1 MSLPSIASDPRTLC
15 LQINESSPSGGLFAG
30 DRANL
35 HPESNLPWRISP
47 EPFWLSPEQYRYLE
61 QLGNTLHQF
70 YKASNQLYHQSNREI
85 APSWVHEYLD
95 RGKPSSVLEMG
106 NWNRIKSQ
114 LPLIIRPDLLLTEHG
129 FKMVELDSIPGG
141 MGFTA
146 QVSECY
152 ADLGY
157 DIVGGARGLID
168 PFYEAIAAA
177 AKVPEPNFALF
188 VSDESESY
196 RREMEWLVERLQQ
209 AGKNARS
216 AHPRE
221 VRFDE
226 DGLFLQDADHPE
238 PWRIDVVY
246 RFFELF
252 DLKNIPKAELF
263 TYFAKKNALRLTPPP
278 KAYLEEKLWLALYHH
293 PLLKDYWYRELGQED
308 CTTLSDLIPH
318 SWILDSRPLP
328 PHATIPGLQV
338 GGHPLNDWQT
348 LKKLTKKERELV
360 LKPSGFS
367 DIAYESK
374 GVSIGHDMPEVE
386 WAERVQ
392 EALDSFEQ
400 QPYVLQKFHKAAR
413 HTIRYY
419 NFDRDEVIPM
429 RGRVMLR
436 PYYYLI
442 GDKPQLCGIQ
452 ALVFPADKK
461 ILHGMVDAA
470 IMPCAIST
478 ESSAY

>member
-1 MSLPSIASDPRTLC
+1 MSLPSIASDPKTLC

-95 RGKPSSVLEMG
+95 RGKPSSVIEMG

-129 FKMVELDSIPGG
+129 FKLVELDSIPGG

-146 QVSECY
+146 QISECY

-177 AKVPEPNFALF
+177 AKVPEPSFALF

-226 DGLFLQDADHPE
+226 NGLFLQDADHPE
-238 PWRIDVVY
+238 PWRIDVAY

-293 PLLKDYWYRELGQED
+293 PLLKDYWCRELGQEG
-308 CTTLSDLIPH
+308 CTTLTDLIPPRLKAPPPPCDH
-318 SWILDSRPLP
+318 PRPPDRRKLPQRLANTQEIDQERARTGTQALGFFRYRLRKQGGLDRPRHARSRMGRARTRSARLLR
-328 PHATIPGLQV
+328 ATTLCAAKIPQSRSPY
-338 GGHPLNDWQT
+338 HPLLQLRSRRGRSNAGSGDAAP
-348 LKKLTKKERELV
+348 V
-360 LKPSGFS
+360 LLSHRRQATALWYPGPGFS
-367 DIAYESK
+367 RRQENPPR
-374 GVSIGHDMPEVE
+374 HD
-386 WAERVQ
+386 RRCNH
-392 EALDSFEQ
+392 ALCNSD
-400 QPYVLQKFHKAAR
+400 R
-413 HTIRYY
+413 IIRL
-419 NFDRDEVIPM
+419 VIP
-429 RGRVMLR
+429 
-436 PYYYLI
+436 
-442 GDKPQLCGIQ
+442 
-452 ALVFPADKK
+452 
-461 ILHGMVDAA
+461 
-470 IMPCAIST
+470 
-478 ESSAY
+478 